1 MILVNTGRQVAILFA
16 LISVIMAVIAVIIYQ
31 QERLVSFID
40 VTSDSQL
47 DKFNLVF
54 YPICH

>member
-1 MILVNTGRQVAILFA
+1 MSLVNTGRQVAILFA